1 MSKFQEHYQ
10 NQEDKLNKTQL
21 FQRAYKSILYRELWE
36 KRKIDASTL
45 TGFKGLSKLPFS
57 SADDLRRVWKEHSIE
72 EIILTKTVG
81 VWHCTSG
88 SMGNKKWLPWTYN
101 DYNLSRNDIGK
112 VLFRFL
118 EPNDIAMSILLPAPY
133 ISGSVP
139 YRILESTGS
148 LGHPIEQ
155 IVMSPD
161 FVRDS
166 FSLLLKRQPT
176 VLMCTPS
183 LALRMAE
190 EIARNTPQVLKRQAE
205 LKKSAKLKIASIIT
219 KIKQIKPKRVFKN
232 LRVGFFLAESL
243 APFRKVIEDQFGLEA
258 FDIYAFT
265 EGFGAG
271 YECHEH
277 NGLHFPSLNCIL
289 EIIPEKELEKE
300 EKNPDYLP
308 QTLLLSEA
316 EKGVKGELV
325 ITDFKEALPLV
336 RYRVRDLVEVIATD
350 GCGCGAEAPR
360 LKILGRTDNI
370 INLGVIRFSTII
382 IDQLLRKEFKEGGIH
397 DWKMVISRE
406 GFKPKLTLSIEPESI
421 MDEEKFKQ
429 EIFARLYS
437 FDVFKI
443 GYDSELFVFD
453 EIQFVDKL
461 ELEIVGQGKTKRVKY
476 APEFFKEVSF

>member
-1 MSKFQEHYQ
+1 MSKFQKHYQ
-10 NQEDKLNKTQL
+10 KQEAKLNKTQL
-21 FQRAYKSILYRELWE
+21 FQRAYKSVLYRELWE
-36 KRKIDASTL
+36 DKEIDVSSL

-57 SADDLRRVWKEHSIE
+57 SAADLRRVWEDHSIE
-72 EIILTKTVG
+72 DIILTETVG
-81 VWHCTSG
+81 IWHCTSG

-101 DYNLSRNDIGK
+101 DYHSSRDDVGK
-112 VLFRFL
+112 VLFQFL
-118 EPNDIAMSILLPAPY
+118 KPNDIVMSILLSAPY

-190 EIARNTPQVLKRQAE
+190 EIARNTPQVLKREAE
-205 LKKSAKLKIASIIT
+205 LKGSTKLKIASIIT

-232 LRVGFFLAESL
+232 LRIGFFLAESL
-243 APFRKVIEDQFGLEA
+243 TPFRKAIENQFGLEA

-300 EKNPDYLP
+300 EKDPNYLP
-308 QTLLLSEA
+308 KTLLLSEV
-316 EKGVKGELV
+316 EEGLRGELV

-336 RYRVRDLVEVIATD
+336 RYRVRDLVEIIATD
-350 GCGCGAEAPR
+350 GCGCGADVPR
-360 LKILGRTDNI
+360 LKILGRTDDI

-382 IDQLLRKEFKEGGIH
+382 IDQLLRREFEEGIIH
-397 DWKMVISRE
+397 NWEMVISRE
-406 GFKPKLTLSIEPESI
+406 GFKPKLRLFIEPESVR
-421 MDEEKFKQ
+421 DEEKFKQ
-429 EIFARLYS
+429 EIFTRLYS

-453 EIQFVDKL
+453 EIQLVDKL
-461 ELEIVGQGKTKRVKY
+461 KLEIVGQGKTKRVRY